1 MKKGLLMLLI
11 LLALCL
17 CACGAEAP
25 SEEAPA
31 EEIAAEPAA
40 EPEQAATEETAA
52 DAASSFA
59 VELKDARRFANYEG
73 VDILLVIYSFT
84 NNSEDTISA
93 TSALYFKGFQDGVQ
107 LEPGYAAEGDLP
119 EDVKGLYDN
128 DWKDIRPGTTLDCYY
143 CFELDSES
151 EVEVEVTD
159 FVTFSDDLLAAKTY
173 AVAQ

>member
-1 MKKGLLMLLI
+1 MKKGLLLLMI

-25 SEEAPA
+25 A
-31 EEIAAEPAA
+31 EETAAEPAA
-40 EPEQAATEETAA
+40 EPEQAAAEETAA
-52 DAASSFA
+52 DAASSFV
-59 VELKDARRFANYEG
+59 VELKDAHRFANYEG
-73 VDILLVIYSFT
+73 VDILLVVYSFT

-107 LEPGYAAEGDLP
+107 IEPGYAAEDDLP
-119 EDVKGLYDN
+119 EEIKELYNN
-128 DWKDIRPGTTLDCYY
+128 DWKDIRPGTTIDCYY